1 MNSVLY
7 TSCRR
12 FFQTSP
18 SIVHLII
25 ITNITT
31 IPHSLTSILERKF
44 NQNTR
49 KKIEKKKTLSEA
61 KSTTTSIFAP
71 GESRLDLEEILF
83 QRSFNVEGALEDWAS
98 DCDASIDRLKHQFLP
113 LIGNTTNLAFMIRF
127 QCTNFSE
134 MEMKDCSIQKKSE
147 DWFEGN
153 EGCDSSSK
161 ELKKLPN

>member
-1 MNSVLY
+1 MSTRV
-7 TSCRR
+7 TS
-12 FFQTSP
+12 
-18 SIVHLII
+18 
-25 ITNITT
+25 
-31 IPHSLTSILERKF
+31 LEMDF
-44 NQNTR
+44 
-49 KKIEKKKTLSEA
+49 KKISEGLTRERSVNPSPWILFFILPAGAFSKLVQALFILSEA